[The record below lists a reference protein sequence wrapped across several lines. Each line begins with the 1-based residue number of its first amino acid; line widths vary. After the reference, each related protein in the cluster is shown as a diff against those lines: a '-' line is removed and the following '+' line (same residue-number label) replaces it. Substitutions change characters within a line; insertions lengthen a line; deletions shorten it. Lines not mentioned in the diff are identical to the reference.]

1 MNIENASKME
11 SFDEQNLA
19 EDHGRE
25 MYICCGQLGIE
36 SAPEMGIGV
45 VLWFQR
51 QWGDGRA
58 SVLESR

>member
-1 MNIENASKME
+1 ME